1 MLMDLLYLLVFIC
14 IFMGPALLVCG
25 IFEYIHY
32 KVLGNNPDEDYYDE

>member
-1 MLMDLLYLLVFIC
+1 MMDLLYLLVFIC

-32 KVLGNNPDEDYYDE
+32 DVLKNDPDKDYED